1 MRIVFQMYS
10 SLLVQDQYEWH
21 FDSFEQSPRSRFPM
35 DEEVSLVRLIPHRGR
50 GQGENL
56 SKILSFY
63 RFGSTAISV
72 IIMLYKQLRQVF
84 DEVEDDS
91 RNGHVVS

>member
-1 MRIVFQMYS
+1 MRNLIYIT
-10 SLLVQDQYEWH
+10 LLA
-21 FDSFEQSPRSRFPM
+21 SRTNNC
-35 DEEVSLVRLIPHRGR
+35 
-50 GQGENL
+50 GQGEDL